1 MLDNNAIVEKLTSL
15 KKSVVFSVSR
25 QEVREHSGIAEQRI
39 PDVGSNFLKKDDV
52 GRLGSLED
60 VIEDEFAAFDGHRV
74 EGIDV
79 SRYVGKKA
87 A

>member
-1 MLDNNAIVEKLTSL
+1 
-15 KKSVVFSVSR
+15 
-25 QEVREHSGIAEQRI
+25 
-39 PDVGSNFLKKDDV
+39 LKKDDV

-60 VIEDEFAAFDGHRV
+60 VIEDEFAAFDGPRV